1 MPLNR
6 LDHVNLRTAN
16 LQALQDFYVEVLGMT
31 LGARPPFA
39 FGGAWLYSG
48 GYPTVHLVEVP
59 APPAPK
65 GELRLEHFAFA
76 AEGLGDFLATL
87 KRHGVAYRI
96 GVVPG
101 FDIIQVNVN
110 DPDGNHIHI
119 DFAAA
124 EADQA
129 PGEPAL
135 ERLLAKA

>member
-16 LQALQDFYVEVLGMT
+16 LEALQDFYVQVLGMT
-31 LGARPPFA
+31 PGARPPFA

-48 GYPTVHLVEVP
+48 GFPSVHLVEVAAQP
-59 APPAPK
+59 APE

-76 AEGLGDFLATL
+76 AEGLGDFLANL
-87 KRHGVAYRI
+87 KRHGVSYRI

-101 FDIIQVNVN
+101 FEIIQVNVH

-119 DFAAA
+119 DFAPA
-124 EADQA
+124 EAAQA

-135 ERLLAKA
+135 ARLLANA